1 MDQYPW
7 TMSAAGEPALSLS
20 EWLVLCLICEKPT
33 HGNAIAGL
41 LAPGGGLGQ
50 VWRVHKSVIYRA
62 VERLELL
69 GLVRTAGEQPSSK
82 GPVRSLVETTA
93 AGQAEARAWLRRPV
107 AHARDIRS
115 ELLVKLAL
123 LDRAGTDS
131 GELLLAQQAQLA
143 PIAEALAGR
152 LHAATGFDRTVALWR
167 HETIAATLRFLHAL
181 PLQSP

>member
-1 MDQYPW
+1 MP
-7 TMSAAGEPALSLS
+7 AAGEPALSLS
-20 EWLVLCLICEKPT
+20 EWLVLCLICERPT

-123 LDRAGTDS
+123 LDRTGTDS

-143 PIAEALAGR
+143 PIAEALADR

-167 HETIAATLRFLHAL
+167 HETIAATLRFLDAL